1 MPSTHYA
8 YVNGRFVPEDQA
20 VVSIADRGFLHGYGV
35 FETMRVYGGK
45 IFRAQDHLSRLAS
58 GMHHVGI
65 ITFLTAGEMR
75 AVCDVLIHRNNVTS
89 GVARV
94 YVTRDSLVATVQP
107 REFVSKPR
115 TAIVSS
121 IMLDPSL
128 SRFKTANRLPYILAQ
143 READQA
149 MADDAVMFNAAGNAV
164 EFTTSNLFMARDGR
178 IITPPLTDGP
188 LPGITR
194 SVVID
199 LVRSMNIELRVES
212 IRKDR
217 LLEADELFAT
227 NSLMEIVPVTRLA
240 RHEMGTGTANRL
252 LEAYRRVVREELSLQ
267 SPP

>member
-1 MPSTHYA
+1 
-8 YVNGRFVPEDQA
+8 VNGRFVPENQA

-45 IFRAQDHLSRLAS
+45 LFRASDHLARLAS

-65 ITFLTAGEMR
+65 VTFLTGSEIR
-75 AVCDVLIHRNNVTS
+75 AVCDVLIHRNAVTS

-94 YVTRDSLVATVQP
+94 YATRDSLVATVQA
-107 REFVSKPR
+107 RVFEVKPR
-115 TAIVSS
+115 TAVFSS
-121 IMLDPSL
+121 IMLDPTV

-149 MADDAVMFNAAGNAV
+149 MADDAVLFNAAGNAV
-164 EFTTSNLFMARDGR
+164 EFTTSNLFMLRDGT

-194 SVVID
+194 AVVTD

-240 RHEMGTGTANRL
+240 RHEMGTGTAGRL
-252 LEAYRRVVREELSLQ
+252 LEAYRRIVRDELSLP
-267 SPP
+267 STSL